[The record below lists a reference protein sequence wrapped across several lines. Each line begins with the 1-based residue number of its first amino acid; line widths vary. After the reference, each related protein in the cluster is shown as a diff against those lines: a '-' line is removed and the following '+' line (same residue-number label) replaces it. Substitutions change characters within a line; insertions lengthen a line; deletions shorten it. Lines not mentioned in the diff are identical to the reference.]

1 MKNFLLKYICL
12 GLTTVALA
20 LPSACT
26 GVTSNPTE
34 IEPRSPIMVATAN
47 PHATKAG
54 LEVLRSGGSAVDAA
68 VAIAAVLSLVEPQSS
83 GLAGGAFMVHFENDT
98 KTVAVYDGRETAP
111 GLIDEN
117 LFIGSDGKAL
127 GYFDAKNSGLSTG
140 VPGAVAML
148 SLAHAEHGSLQW
160 SSLFESA
167 EHLAMHGFEISP
179 RLHGMIELFSPY
191 IPKTI
196 DEGPTDAWRYFY
208 DANGQPRPVGYL
220 LKNPEY
226 VSTLETIASDPD
238 NFYQGK
244 LAADIVSMVGQSPR
258 AGRLSLDDMANYQA
272 IKREAVC
279 MPYREMQLCGP
290 PPPSSWV
297 TVGHIMGLLDVKNAF
312 SADGAN
318 DSKNWALFADAQRLA
333 YADRDQYV
341 ADNDH
346 VPVPLSGMMNP
357 DYIDLRASLVNR
369 GEAIPAVSFG
379 NPWQFDDSSLK
390 TFYGIDRSEDTPGTS
405 HFVVVDAEGNVVS
418 MTATVESVFGSTRMV
433 GGMFLNN
440 ELTDFS
446 RQPYDVNGKL
456 VANAPGP
463 DKRPRSSMTPTIV
476 LDDQGEFLMATG
488 SPGGSNI
495 IAYVAKSLIGV
506 LDWGLTPQQAAA
518 LPNVVA
524 RGKVVRVEANTGS
537 EALISD
543 LESMGFTVDGSRGEN
558 SGLSIVLRHK
568 NGTLEGGVD
577 PRREGV
583 VGDE

>member
-1 MKNFLLKYICL
+1 
-12 GLTTVALA
+12 
-20 LPSACT
+20 
-26 GVTSNPTE
+26 
-34 IEPRSPIMVATAN
+34 MVATAN

-179 RLHGMIELFSPY
+179 RLHGMIERFSPY

-446 RQPYDVNGKL
+446 RQPYDVHGKL

-583 VGDE
+583 IGEE

>member
-1 MKNFLLKYICL
+1 
-12 GLTTVALA
+12 
-20 LPSACT
+20 
-26 GVTSNPTE
+26 
-34 IEPRSPIMVATAN
+34 MVATAN

-226 VSTLETIASDPD
+226 VSTLGTIALDP
-238 NFYQGK
+238 NSFYQGK

-390 TFYGIDRSEDTPGTS
+390 TYYGIDRSEDTPGTS

-446 RQPYDVNGKL
+446 RQPYDVHGKL

-476 LDDQGEFLMATG
+476 LDNQGEFLMATG

-558 SGLSIVLRHK
+558 SGLSIVLRQK

-583 VGDE
+583 IGEE

>member
-1 MKNFLLKYICL
+1 
-12 GLTTVALA
+12 
-20 LPSACT
+20 
-26 GVTSNPTE
+26 
-34 IEPRSPIMVATAN
+34 MVATAN

-226 VSTLETIASDPD
+226 VSTLGTIALDP
-238 NFYQGK
+238 NSFYQGNI
-244 LAADIVSMVGQSPR
+244 AADIVSMVGQSPR

-446 RQPYDVNGKL
+446 RQPYDVHGKL

-558 SGLSIVLRHK
+558 SGLSIVLRQK

-583 VGDE
+583 IGEE